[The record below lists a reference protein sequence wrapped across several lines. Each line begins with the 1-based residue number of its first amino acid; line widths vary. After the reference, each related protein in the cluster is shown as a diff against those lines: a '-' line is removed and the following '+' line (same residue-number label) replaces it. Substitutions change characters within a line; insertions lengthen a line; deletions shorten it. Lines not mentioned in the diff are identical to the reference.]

1 MSIVISKEVA
11 KLMKSLFISMSYVIL
26 GYNTLASMYE
36 LNKSTKEKKKKDK
49 LLRVSNKK
57 ASQQQRLFFFFFSFS
72 SLFLIGL
79 CSGLTI

>member
-1 MSIVISKEVA
+1 
-11 KLMKSLFISMSYVIL
+11 MSYVIL

-57 ASQQQRLFFFFFSFS
+57 ASQQQRLFFFFS
-72 SLFLIGL
+72 SRFPAYFLSA
-79 CSGLTI
+79 CAQA

>member
-1 MSIVISKEVA
+1 MSIVISKKVA
-11 KLMKSLFISMSYVIL
+11 KLMKSFYISMSYVIL
-26 GYNTLASMYE
+26 GYNTLTSMYE
-36 LNKSTKEKKKKDK
+36 LNKSTKGKKKNK

>member
-11 KLMKSLFISMSYVIL
+11 KLMKSFFISMSYVIL

-36 LNKSTKEKKKKDK
+36 LNKSTKEKKKKKDK

-57 ASQQQRLFFFFFSFS
+57 ASQQQRLFFFS
-72 SLFLIGL
+72 SRFPAYFLSA
-79 CSGLTI
+79 CAQA